1 MAWLNGARR
10 RGNDVMET
18 HDFLLREEVTDVK
31 YIIFVGDERLV
42 NLDYETTNIYEI
54 SFRLFFL
61 LFLMVSF
68 MMPYGFSMK
77 QVEYNVVYM
86 Q

>member
-1 MAWLNGARR
+1 MAWLNGAQR

-54 SFRLFFL
+54 SFRIFFV
-61 LFLMVSF
+61 VS
-68 MMPYGFSMK
+68 YGFLYDAIWIFY
-77 QVEYNVVYM
+77 ETGTI
-86 Q
+86 